1 MAGVGTEMFYV
12 EGHLFTGHR
21 NDRMLSVENSGN
33 NLLVVVVLLLL
44 LLYFKLH
51 SVSSCFGKLGWGGE
65 LLKAVG
71 WGQVI
76 AGLLYPVRCLDP

>member
-1 MAGVGTEMFYV
+1 MVGVGAEMFYI

-21 NDRMLSVENSGN
+21 NDRMLSVENSRN
-33 NLLVVVVLLLL
+33 NLLLL
-44 LLYFKLH
+44 LLYFKFL